1 MYCVECG
8 KIVPEGAKF
17 CKYCGARV
25 VVAPNYT
32 GEYEQSGIQ
41 QDGAQWG
48 GAQQDGVQWGGM
60 QQNESQWGGMQQD
73 GAQWGGMQ
81 QDGAQWSE
89 SQWSQAQPRQ
99 GMWQEEPKKQKSGK
113 RSKKLVVLLIAVILL
128 LAAAVA
134 YSTVG
139 LAMEKDNLVSE
150 IEAADIG
157 EYEDQTETLKE
168 RWETLGIT
176 DLSEKRRIIKELKTE
191 KEEMFAANDA
201 YVKEKLEFYE
211 SLDLQDA
218 DESVKKNYETKMKSI
233 KKLEKDDY
241 KAYQKAF
248 QKMNEIVY
256 MYIDPENILDIS
268 VQQVDASEF
277 PKIKLYLS
285 VKDDATGDVP
295 DDLDKTLFYINK
307 KDANAKY
314 IKQVISS
321 VNQLNEKEALKID
334 MVADV
339 SGSMD
344 GSPIREAKEVMSNFI
359 DSVQFDAGDM
369 VELTSFATG
378 VRLEEEF
385 TDDESLLK
393 QDVYG
398 LTIGDMTS
406 LYDALYT
413 AVERAASQ
421 TGARCVIAFTDGQDN
436 YSNCTVDDVISIAQR
451 YHIPVFIIGIGDID
465 YSDVSRIAAQTG
477 GSYYNINEIYS
488 LEDIYDEIYRM
499 EKELYLVEYEDETGA
514 AVTDA
519 ADIQVGYRSPKY
531 GGECEYTYTPNT
543 LLSVDAATLY
553 KDGPESVVEQ
563 YIKHFDD
570 AMTNQDYSYISK
582 YLLSGSSIAKEQQ
595 AYVKRGYT
603 EQLDSYEI
611 VSTSY
616 SDSNNCVVT
625 TRETYYVQKQ
635 NAPLQLMTQQCQY
648 AVTKN
653 GSDWKITAFAGKIQV
668 LSRINQ

>member
-8 KIVPEGAKF
+8 KKIPEEARF
-17 CKYCGARV
+17 CVYCGAKIEET
-25 VVAPNYT
+25 PTYMT
-32 GEYEQSGIQ
+32 GYEQNEAQ
-41 QDGAQWG
+41 QDGAQQYG
-48 GAQQDGVQWGGM
+48 MPQDDM
-60 QQNESQWGGMQQD
+60 QQY
-73 GAQWGGMQ
+73 GAYSGQ
-81 QDGAQWSE
+81 E
-89 SQWSQAQPRQ
+89 
-99 GMWQEEPKKQKSGK
+99 MWQEESQRWQPEPKKQKSGK
-113 RSKKLVVLLIAVILL
+113 ISKKLSFLLIAICLL
-128 LAAAVA
+128 VAAAVA
-134 YSTVG
+134 YSTIG
-139 LAMEKDNLVSE
+139 LATEKDNLVSK

-168 RWETLGIT
+168 RWDTLGIMN
-176 DLSEKRRIIKELKTE
+176 LPEKRQIIKELKTT

-201 YVKEKLEFYE
+201 YVKEKLEFYQ
-211 SLDLQDA
+211 SLDLEDA
-218 DESVKKNYETKMKSI
+218 EESVKKDYETKMKSI
-233 KKLEKDDY
+233 QKLEDDDY

-248 QKMNEIVY
+248 LEMDEIVY

-268 VQQVDASEF
+268 VQQVDASGF

-285 VKDDATGDVP
+285 VKDDATGNVP
-295 DDLDKTLFYINK
+295 DNLDRTLFYVNK

-314 IKQVISS
+314 VKQVVSS

-339 SGSMD
+339 SGSMS
-344 GSPIREAKEVMSNFI
+344 GSPIQEAKEIMSDFI

-369 VELTSFATG
+369 VELTSFSTG

-385 TDDESLLK
+385 TDDASLLK
-393 QDVYG
+393 DDVYG
-398 LTIGDMTS
+398 LTLGNMTS

-436 YSNCTVDDVISIAQR
+436 YSNCTVGDVINIAQR

-499 EKELYLVEYEDETGA
+499 EKELYLVEYEDSTGA
-514 AVTDA
+514 ELTDES
-519 ADIQVGYRSPKY
+519 DIQVIYRSRKY

-543 LLSVDAATLY
+543 LLSVDATTLY

-570 AMTNQDYSYISK
+570 AMTYQDYSYISD
-582 YLLSGSSIAKEQQ
+582 YLLSGSSIAKIQQ
-595 AYVKRGYT
+595 DFVKQGYT
-603 EQLDSYEI
+603 EKLDSYEI

-616 SDSNNCVVT
+616 SDSNNCIVT

-635 NAPLQLMTQQCQY
+635 NAPLQLITQQCKY
-648 AVTKN
+648 EVTKN
-653 GSDWKITAFAGKIQV
+653 GSDWKLKAFAENVKV
-668 LSRINQ
+668 LSKINQ